1 MKLNYKKIFFVGL
14 AFFIITIF
22 WQTYDNIIAKI
33 MIDKFGLNQTA
44 SGVVMALDNILA
56 LFMLPLFGALSD
68 RSNAKKGRRT
78 PFIIVGTVI
87 AAFAFMGLSYMD
99 SYQTN
104 LVNNSSSN
112 IVELYDNNRD
122 SEEKLSEAYWYGLL
136 DQMDTERTDK
146 LEQELISQ
154 ASYDRFLEN
163 TYDQINQVLDEN
175 GSSELTVGNLAY
187 LNDYYQT
194 YLSTLA
200 WEETVS
206 NPANFII
213 FVVVLL
219 IALVAMSVFRSPAVS
234 LMPDVTIKPLRSKA
248 NAVINLMG
256 AAAGTTSLILLT
268 VLRLSGRSYVHYTLA
283 FIIVGVIMLIVLGIF
298 LLTVNEPKLVHEKV
312 LLERELNLEEDE
324 DEEGTHDMGKLSKDK
339 RLSLIL
345 ILSSVFLWFMGYNAV
360 ISKVSDYVPH
370 VLQLESFTM
379 PLLVANVTAIIAFI
393 PIGILSTKIGRK
405 KSILIGIVLLTL
417 CFGSASFVNEQTG
430 WIMYI
435 IFGLTGVGWATINV
449 NSYPMVVELAKG
461 SNVGKYTGYYYA
473 FSMGAQIL
481 TPILSGVFMDYVFR
495 TRLVLFPYAAL
506 FVAASFI
513 TMFFTKHGDPVHLEN
528 KSILESFDVDMD

>member
-1 MKLNYKKIFFVGL
+1 MKLDYKKTFYIGL

-33 MIDKFGLNQTA
+33 MIDKFGLNQTT

-56 LFMLPLFGALSD
+56 LFMLPIFGALSD
-68 RSNAKKGRRT
+68 KSNAKKGRRT

-87 AAFAFMGLSYMD
+87 AAFAFMGLSFMDNIQTKRIEQTEIIGLYTEYKESDERQLESFWDDLLSDMEAERDLKLANEEITQSAYDKWHEKTYM
-99 SYQTN
+99 Q
-104 LVNNSSSN
+104 
-112 IVELYDNNRD
+112 
-122 SEEKLSEAYWYGLL
+122 
-136 DQMDTERTDK
+136 
-146 LEQELISQ
+146 IS
-154 ASYDRFLEN
+154 D
-163 TYDQINQVLDEN
+163 ILDEN
-175 GSSELTVGNLAY
+175 PTSELTVGDLAY
-187 LNDYYQT
+187 LSDYYQT
-194 YLSTLA
+194 YLSTIA
-200 WEETVS
+200 WEETAS
-206 NPANFII
+206 DPIN
-213 FVVVLL
+213 FVVFVSVLL
-219 IALVAMSVFRSPAVS
+219 VALLSMSVFRSPAVS

-268 VLRLSGRSYVHYTLA
+268 VLGLSGKSYVHYTLA
-283 FIIVGVIMLIVLGIF
+283 FVIVGIVMLIVLGLF
-298 LLTVNEPKLVHEKV
+298 LWKVKEPKLVQEKV
-312 LLERELNLEEDE
+312 ELERRLNLDIDE
-324 DEEGTHDMGKLSKDK
+324 GESENIHQLSRDK
-339 RLSLIL
+339 KISLIL
-345 ILSSVFLWFMGYNAV
+345 ILASVFLWFMGYNAV

-370 VLQLESFTM
+370 ILQLPSFTL

-405 KSILIGIVLLTL
+405 KSVLIGIVLLTL
-417 CFGSASFVNEQTG
+417 CFGSASFVNESTG

-435 IFGLTGVGWATINV
+435 IFGLTGIGWATINV

-473 FSMGAQIL
+473 FSMAAQIL
-481 TPILSGVFMDYVFR
+481 TPILSGVFMDYVFK
-495 TRLVLFPYAAL
+495 TRLVLFPYAAI

-513 TMFFTKHGDPVHLEN
+513 TMFFTKHGDAVHIEN